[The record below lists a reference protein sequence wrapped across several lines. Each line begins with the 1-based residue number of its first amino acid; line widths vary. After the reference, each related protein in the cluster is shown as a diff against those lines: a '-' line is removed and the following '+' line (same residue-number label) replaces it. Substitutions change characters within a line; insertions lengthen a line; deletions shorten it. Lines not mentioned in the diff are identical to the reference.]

1 MASRG
6 KNKNATRLASGR
18 CSPWL
23 ILCGSDVPAPCCR
36 FLRIQEFLMLKRFL
50 AVLVLGLAAVTTAQA
65 ADYEVLAKPGRVDK
79 PGMIEVREFFWYGCP
94 HCYHL
99 EPHVATWLKTKPAD
113 VNFVR
118 TPAALNPVWEQNA
131 RAYYTAETLGIMEK
145 AHGPLFQAIHV
156 GQQRLFDKDS
166 LIRFYGGFGANPAN
180 FNNLYSSFAVS
191 GKVAQGKAL
200 AQQYGLEGVPAV
212 VVNGKYLV
220 KGSDAKV
227 IKTVNELIAKERLAL
242 AKKK

>member
-1 MASRG
+1 
-6 KNKNATRLASGR
+6 
-18 CSPWL
+18 
-23 ILCGSDVPAPCCR
+23 
-36 FLRIQEFLMLKRFL
+36 MLKRFL
-50 AVLVLGLAAVTTAQA
+50 AALTLGLVAFTAQA
-65 ADYEVLAKPGRVDK
+65 ADYEVLSKPGRVDK

-99 EPHVATWLKTKPAD
+99 EPHVTTWLKTKPAN

-118 TPAALNPVWEQNA
+118 TPASLNPVWEQNA
-131 RAYYTAETLGIMEK
+131 RGYYTAETLGILEK
-145 AHGPLFQAIHV
+145 THGPLFQAIQV
-156 GQQRLFDKDS
+156 GRQRLFDKES
-166 LIRFYGGFGANPAN
+166 LTRFYAGFGANPAN
-180 FNNLYSSFAVS
+180 FGNLYDSFAVS

-200 AQQYGLEGVPAV
+200 AQQYGLDGVPAV

-227 IKTVNELIAKERLAL
+227 MATVNELIAKERLAM

>member
-1 MASRG
+1 M
-6 KNKNATRLASGR
+6 
-18 CSPWL
+18 
-23 ILCGSDVPAPCCR
+23 
-36 FLRIQEFLMLKRFL
+36 FKRFL
-50 AVLVLGLAAVTTAQA
+50 AALTLGFVAFTVQA
-65 ADYEVLAKPGRVDK
+65 ADYQLLAKPGRVDK

-99 EPHVATWLKTKPAD
+99 EPHVSAWLKTKPAD

-145 AHGPLFQAIHV
+145 AHGPLFQAIHA
-156 GQQRLFDKDS
+156 GKQQIFDKDS
-166 LIRFYGGFGANPAN
+166 LVRFYSGFGATPSN
-180 FNNLYSSFAVS
+180 FNSLYNSFAVS

-200 AQQYGLEGVPAV
+200 AQQYGLDGVPAV

-227 IKTVNELIAKERLAL
+227 LQTVNELIAKERLAKV
-242 AKKK
+242 KKK

>member
-1 MASRG
+1 
-6 KNKNATRLASGR
+6 
-18 CSPWL
+18 
-23 ILCGSDVPAPCCR
+23 
-36 FLRIQEFLMLKRFL
+36 MLKRFL